1 MADESDKSASAQ
13 IWKSEGMKYCVASV
27 AAGFA
32 IGVAGLIYSRLGGLV
47 GAFCFSF
54 GLYYVVLKE
63 LKLYTGRI
71 GYLSET
77 FWRFVVM
84 LALNFVGAALAG
96 ALASASYPTDKI
108 VEITTNNLQLSDLNV
123 LGRAFLCGMMMYF
136 AVDGWKKTKNPFS
149 VCLGVFIFVACGFE
163 HCVADMFYFSVSGV
177 LATAAAWKF
186 IALAVLGNTIGAVFL
201 RKISLS

>member
-1 MADESDKSASAQ
+1 MSDESGKSSLVQFLNSA
-13 IWKSEGMKYCVASV
+13 GVKYCVASV

-32 IGVAGLIYSRLGGLV
+32 IGVAGLIYSRLGGMV

-71 GYLSET
+71 GYLSEP
-77 FWRFVVM
+77 FWGFVAM
-84 LALNFVGAALAG
+84 LAFNFVGAALAG
-96 ALASASYPTDKI
+96 ALASVSYSTEKI
-108 VEITTNNLQLSDLNV
+108 VEITTNKLQLSDLNV
-123 LGRAFLCGMMMYF
+123 FGRAFLCGMMMYF
-136 AVDGWKKTKNPFS
+136 AVDGWKKTKTPFS

-186 IALAVLGNTIGAVFL
+186 ILLAVLGNTVGAVFL
-201 RKISLS
+201 RKISLC